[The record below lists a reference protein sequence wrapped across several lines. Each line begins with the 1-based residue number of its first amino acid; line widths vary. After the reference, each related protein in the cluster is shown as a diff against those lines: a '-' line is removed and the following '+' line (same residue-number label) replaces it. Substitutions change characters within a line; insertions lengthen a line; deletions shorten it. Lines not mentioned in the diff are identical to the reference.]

1 MFAYSIQGE
10 KLLKVHAGKLWPSI
24 NRNGRWQASIAFHAQ
39 TKDGQAGAITGRIKG
54 QVVSGNAPGMGEDE
68 QSQPT
73 LSQWLAS
80 PRIAQ
85 HQIQFRMIQMR
96 HGPGVAPMTVDG
108 SLGVARVILEWIGRT
123 GSFSH
128 KCLIIPRFVPLD
140 FCVKHALTHWGKVL
154 LFRKSKV
161 LSVGSSFRLA
171 GHGIVM
177 CL

>member
-24 NRNGRWQASIAFHAQ
+24 NRNGCWQASIAFHAQ

-85 HQIQFRMIQMR
+85 NQIQFRMIPVR
-96 HGPGVAPMTVDG
+96 HGPGVAPMTAVG
-108 SLGVARVILEWIGRT
+108 SLGFSRVILDRIRRT
-123 GSFSH
+123 RSFSPNP
-128 KCLIIPRFVPLD
+128 LILPLFLPLD
-140 FCVKHALTHWGKVL
+140 
-154 LFRKSKV
+154 
-161 LSVGSSFRLA
+161 
-171 GHGIVM
+171 
-177 CL
+177 